1 MTNKLSYEDIKE
13 QASHPHITAETLN
26 ILVSK
31 THELGA
37 KQQHNVDRLEALLK
51 DLEQKLAEK

>member
-31 THELGA
+31 TRELSVQ
-37 KQQHNVDRLEALLK
+37 QQHNVDRLEALLK
-51 DLEQKLAEK
+51 ELEQKLAEK